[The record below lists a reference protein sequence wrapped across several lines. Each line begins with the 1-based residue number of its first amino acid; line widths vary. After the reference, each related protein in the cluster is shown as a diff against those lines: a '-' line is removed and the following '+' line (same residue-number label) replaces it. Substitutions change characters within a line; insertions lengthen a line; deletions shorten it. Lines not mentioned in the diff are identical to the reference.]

1 MSNYILG
8 IDLGTTNS
16 CVGVWRNNKPE
27 IISNSQTGNRI
38 TPSVVYFKNE
48 NETLIGLGVNEVTK
62 KYENLIYD
70 SKRLIGRNF
79 SDKEVQNDIKFWP
92 FKLDKDNNLLNNLK
106 IQFSLL
112 KAIDYLLYK
121 FFLLDLVFFLLN
133 IHCILTFFN
142 TNHRYFKMRKKI

>member
-1 MSNYILG
+1 M
-8 IDLGTTNS
+8 
-16 CVGVWRNNKPE
+16 
-27 IISNSQTGNRI
+27 
-38 TPSVVYFKNE
+38 YFKNE